1 MTSNENINEQN
12 INIELIQ
19 KENALLK
26 NQLQIVKE
34 KESQYQSSLN
44 KIKQTQSEYE
54 LAYKNIIN
62 DYNKQQEEL
71 KNKYLEYQSILEKQ
85 NEDNEKSYV
94 DEILLLKVKL
104 KEKDDIINSLTEKIN
119 ALNEKI
125 TKEEMN
131 YLFKEKEY
139 EDIIVSKERKLTELN
154 EAIKQIVQ
162 EATDEIKRLSGQ
174 LEEFQRKGKK
184 NNPMDYFI
192 EKELKDLNNNDINI
206 NNNINNIKN
215 KNNNNRDLII
225 NSNLNKS
232 VDNILNNNINSIK
245 SFKQNDIIQQSQN
258 IINNS
263 VLLSENFKN
272 VLKDTTTP
280 QKTNKSFIIKHHI
293 KNPNINNDMPMYYTQ
308 NNFSGKNDHDLMTQ
322 LYILQNDKTILTNEL
337 KKKEKEVSF
346 WKNLRTDLYNST
358 MQQNMNMNGIR
369 YSPSAK
375 YFNDFKLKKMEKTLH
390 SYGNKI
396 NEIKKQYNESLKN
409 HQREIEK
416 LRNDMENSI
425 NFTQQSRIND
435 RNNEEDDLDEM
446 EQKSLNEDLLH
457 ALKINIPSKEGIRNE
472 YINSQVQKI
481 KNADNIDNYFE

>member
-1 MTSNENINEQN
+1 MSSNDNNNNNEQ
-12 INIELIQ
+12 NIELIQ
-19 KENALLK
+19 KENILLK
-26 NQLQIVKE
+26 NQIQTLKE
-34 KESQYQSSLN
+34 KESQYQSSIS

-54 LAYKNIIN
+54 NAYKNAIK
-62 DYNKQQEEL
+62 DYSKQQEDL

-85 NEDNEKSYV
+85 NEDNEKSYM

-125 TKEEMN
+125 TKDEMN
-131 YLFKEKEY
+131 YIFKEKEY
-139 EDIIVSKERKLTELN
+139 EEVIISKEKKLSELN

-184 NNPMDYFI
+184 NNPVDFFI
-192 EKELKDLNNNDINI
+192 EKEIKDSNNNNINI
-206 NNNINNIKN
+206 NNN
-215 KNNNNRDLII
+215 KNNRELII

-280 QKTNKSFIIKHHI
+280 QKPNKSFIIKPRI
-293 KNPNINNDMPMYYTQ
+293 QNPKINNEIPMYYTQ
-308 NNFSGKNDHDLMTQ
+308 NNFFGKNEQDLMTQ
-322 LYILQNDKTILTNEL
+322 LYMLQNDKTILTNEL
-337 KKKEKEVSF
+337 KKKEKEVTF
-346 WKNLRTDLYNST
+346 WKNLRTDLYNSA
-358 MQQNMNMNGIR
+358 MQQSFNGIR

-375 YFNDFKLKKMEKTLH
+375 YLNDFKIRNMEKTLH

-396 NEIKKQYNESLKN
+396 NQIKKQYNESMKN

-425 NFTQQSRIND
+425 HFTQQSRIIND
-435 RNNEEDDLDEM
+435 RNNEEDELDDM

-457 ALKINIPSKEGIRNE
+457 ALKITIPSKEGIRNE

-481 KNADNIDNYFE
+481 KNADNLDNYFE

>member
-1 MTSNENINEQN
+1 MSSNDNNNNNEQ
-12 INIELIQ
+12 NIELIQ
-19 KENALLK
+19 KENILLK
-26 NQLQIVKE
+26 NQIQTLKE
-34 KESQYQSSLN
+34 KESQYQSSIS

-54 LAYKNIIN
+54 NAYKNAIK
-62 DYNKQQEEL
+62 DYSKQQEDL

-85 NEDNEKSYV
+85 NEDNEKSYM

-125 TKEEMN
+125 TKDEMN
-131 YLFKEKEY
+131 YIFKEKEY
-139 EDIIVSKERKLTELN
+139 EEVIISKEKKLSELN

-184 NNPMDYFI
+184 NNPVDFFI
-192 EKELKDLNNNDINI
+192 EKEIKDLNNNNINI
-206 NNNINNIKN
+206 NNN
-215 KNNNNRDLII
+215 KNNRELII

-280 QKTNKSFIIKHHI
+280 QKPNKSFIIKPRI
-293 KNPNINNDMPMYYTQ
+293 QNPKINNEIPLYYTQ
-308 NNFSGKNDHDLMTQ
+308 NNFFGKNEQDLMTQ
-322 LYILQNDKTILTNEL
+322 LYMLQNDKTILTNEL

-346 WKNLRTDLYNST
+346 WKNLRTDLYNSA
-358 MQQNMNMNGIR
+358 MQQSFNGIR

-375 YFNDFKLKKMEKTLH
+375 YLNDFKIRNMEKTLH

-396 NEIKKQYNESLKN
+396 NQIKKQYNESMKN

-425 NFTQQSRIND
+425 HFTQQSRIIND
-435 RNNEEDDLDEM
+435 RNNEEDELDDM

-457 ALKINIPSKEGIRNE
+457 ALKITIPSKEGIRNE

-481 KNADNIDNYFE
+481 KNADNLDNYFE

>member
-1 MTSNENINEQN
+1 MSSNDNNNNNEQ
-12 INIELIQ
+12 NIELIQ
-19 KENALLK
+19 KENILLK
-26 NQLQIVKE
+26 NQIQTLKD
-34 KESQYQSSLN
+34 KESQYQSSIS

-54 LAYKNIIN
+54 NAYKNAIK
-62 DYNKQQEEL
+62 DYSKQQEDL

-85 NEDNEKSYV
+85 NEDNEKSYM

-125 TKEEMN
+125 TKDEMN
-131 YLFKEKEY
+131 YIFKEKEY
-139 EDIIVSKERKLTELN
+139 EEVIISKEKKLSELN

-184 NNPMDYFI
+184 NNPVDFFI
-192 EKELKDLNNNDINI
+192 EKEIKDLNNNNINI
-206 NNNINNIKN
+206 NNN
-215 KNNNNRDLII
+215 KNNRELII

-280 QKTNKSFIIKHHI
+280 QKPNKSFIIKPRI
-293 KNPNINNDMPMYYTQ
+293 QNPKINNEIPMYYTQ
-308 NNFSGKNDHDLMTQ
+308 NNFFGKNEQDLMTQ
-322 LYILQNDKTILTNEL
+322 LYMLQNDKTILTNEL

-346 WKNLRTDLYNST
+346 WKNLRTDLYNSA
-358 MQQNMNMNGIR
+358 MQQSFNGIR

-375 YFNDFKLKKMEKTLH
+375 YLNDFKIRNMEKTLH

-396 NEIKKQYNESLKN
+396 NQIKKQYNESMKN

-425 NFTQQSRIND
+425 HFTQQSRIIND
-435 RNNEEDDLDEM
+435 RNNEEDELDDM

-457 ALKINIPSKEGIRNE
+457 ALKITIPSKEGIRNE

-481 KNADNIDNYFE
+481 KNADNLDNYFE

>member
-1 MTSNENINEQN
+1 MSSNDNNNNNNEQ
-12 INIELIQ
+12 NIELIQ
-19 KENALLK
+19 KENILLK
-26 NQLQIVKE
+26 NQIQTLKE
-34 KESQYQSSLN
+34 KESQYQSSIS

-54 LAYKNIIN
+54 NAYKNAIK
-62 DYNKQQEEL
+62 DYSKQQEDL

-85 NEDNEKSYV
+85 NEDNEKSYM

-125 TKEEMN
+125 TKDEMN
-131 YLFKEKEY
+131 YIFKEKEY
-139 EDIIVSKERKLTELN
+139 EEVIISKEKKLSELN

-174 LEEFQRKGKK
+174 LEEFKKKKKK
-184 NNPMDYFI
+184 NNPVDFFI
-192 EKELKDLNNNDINI
+192 EKEIKDSN
-206 NNNINNIKN
+206 NNNININ

-232 VDNILNNNINSIK
+232 VDNILNNKINSIK

-280 QKTNKSFIIKHHI
+280 QKPNKSFIIKPRI
-293 KNPNINNDMPMYYTQ
+293 QNPKINNEIPMYYTQ
-308 NNFSGKNDHDLMTQ
+308 NNFFGKNEQDLMTQ
-322 LYILQNDKTILTNEL
+322 LYMLQNDKTILTNEL

-346 WKNLRTDLYNST
+346 WKNLRTDLYNSA
-358 MQQNMNMNGIR
+358 MQQSFNGIR

-375 YFNDFKLKKMEKTLH
+375 YLNDFKIRNMEKTLH

-396 NEIKKQYNESLKN
+396 NQIKKQYNESMKN

-425 NFTQQSRIND
+425 HFTQQSRIIND
-435 RNNEEDDLDEM
+435 RNNEEDELDDM

-457 ALKINIPSKEGIRNE
+457 ALKITIPSKEGIRNE

-481 KNADNIDNYFE
+481 KNADNFDSYFE

>member
-1 MTSNENINEQN
+1 MSSNDNNNNNEQ
-12 INIELIQ
+12 NIELIQ
-19 KENALLK
+19 KENILLK
-26 NQLQIVKE
+26 NQIQTLKE
-34 KESQYQSSLN
+34 KESQYQSSIS

-54 LAYKNIIN
+54 NAYKNSIK
-62 DYNKQQEEL
+62 DYSKQQEDL

-85 NEDNEKSYV
+85 NEDNEKSYM

-125 TKEEMN
+125 TKDEMN
-131 YLFKEKEY
+131 YIFKEKEY
-139 EDIIVSKERKLTELN
+139 EEVIISKEKKLSELN

-184 NNPMDYFI
+184 NNPVDFFI
-192 EKELKDLNNNDINI
+192 EKEIKDLNNNNINI
-206 NNNINNIKN
+206 NNN
-215 KNNNNRDLII
+215 KNNRELII

-280 QKTNKSFIIKHHI
+280 QKPNKSFIIKPRI
-293 KNPNINNDMPMYYTQ
+293 QNPKINNEIPMYYTQ
-308 NNFSGKNDHDLMTQ
+308 NNFFGKNEQDLMTQ
-322 LYILQNDKTILTNEL
+322 LYMLQNDKTILTNEL

-346 WKNLRTDLYNST
+346 WKNLRTDLYNSA
-358 MQQNMNMNGIR
+358 MQQSFNGIR

-375 YFNDFKLKKMEKTLH
+375 YLNDFKIRNMEKTLH

-396 NEIKKQYNESLKN
+396 NQIKKQYNESMKN

-425 NFTQQSRIND
+425 HFTQQSRIIND
-435 RNNEEDDLDEM
+435 RNNEEDELDDM

-457 ALKINIPSKEGIRNE
+457 ALKITIPSKEGIRNE

-481 KNADNIDNYFE
+481 KNADNLDNYFE

>member
-1 MTSNENINEQN
+1 MSSNDNNNNNEQ
-12 INIELIQ
+12 NIELIQ
-19 KENALLK
+19 KENILLK
-26 NQLQIVKE
+26 NQIQTLKE
-34 KESQYQSSLN
+34 KESQYQSSIS

-54 LAYKNIIN
+54 NAYKNAIK
-62 DYNKQQEEL
+62 DYSKQQEDL

-85 NEDNEKSYV
+85 NEDNEKSYM

-125 TKEEMN
+125 TKDEMN
-131 YLFKEKEY
+131 YIFKEKEY
-139 EDIIVSKERKLTELN
+139 EEVIISKEKKLSELN

-184 NNPMDYFI
+184 NNPVDFFI
-192 EKELKDLNNNDINI
+192 EKEIKDLNNNNINI
-206 NNNINNIKN
+206 NNN
-215 KNNNNRDLII
+215 KNNRELII

-280 QKTNKSFIIKHHI
+280 QKPNKSFIIKPRI
-293 KNPNINNDMPMYYTQ
+293 QNPKINNEIPMYYTH
-308 NNFSGKNDHDLMTQ
+308 NNFFGKNEQDLMTQ
-322 LYILQNDKTILTNEL
+322 LYMLQNDKTILTNEL

-346 WKNLRTDLYNST
+346 WKNLRTDLYNSA
-358 MQQNMNMNGIR
+358 MQQSFNGIR

-375 YFNDFKLKKMEKTLH
+375 YLNDFKIRNMEKTLH

-396 NEIKKQYNESLKN
+396 NQIKKQYNESMKN

-425 NFTQQSRIND
+425 HFTQQSRIIND
-435 RNNEEDDLDEM
+435 RNNEEDELDDM

-457 ALKINIPSKEGIRNE
+457 ALKITIPSKEGIRNE

-481 KNADNIDNYFE
+481 KNADNLDNYFE

>member
-1 MTSNENINEQN
+1 MSSNDNNNNNEQ
-12 INIELIQ
+12 NIELIQ
-19 KENALLK
+19 KENILLK
-26 NQLQIVKE
+26 NQIQTLKE
-34 KESQYQSSLN
+34 KESQYQSSIS

-54 LAYKNIIN
+54 NAYKNAIK
-62 DYNKQQEEL
+62 DYSKQQEDL

-85 NEDNEKSYV
+85 NEDNEKSYM

-125 TKEEMN
+125 TKDEMN
-131 YLFKEKEY
+131 YIFKEKEY
-139 EDIIVSKERKLTELN
+139 EEVIISKEKKLSELN

-184 NNPMDYFI
+184 NNPVDFFI
-192 EKELKDLNNNDINI
+192 EKEIKDLNNNNINI
-206 NNNINNIKN
+206 NNN
-215 KNNNNRDLII
+215 KNNRELII

-280 QKTNKSFIIKHHI
+280 QKPNKSFIIKPRI
-293 KNPNINNDMPMYYTQ
+293 QNPKINNEIPMYYTQ
-308 NNFSGKNDHDLMTQ
+308 NNFFGKNEQDLMTQ
-322 LYILQNDKTILTNEL
+322 LYMLQNDKTILTNEL

-346 WKNLRTDLYNST
+346 WKNLRTDLYNSA
-358 MQQNMNMNGIR
+358 MQQSFNGIR

-375 YFNDFKLKKMEKTLH
+375 YLNDFKIRNMEKTLH

-396 NEIKKQYNESLKN
+396 NQIKKQYNESMKN

-425 NFTQQSRIND
+425 HFTQQSRIIND
-435 RNNEEDDLDEM
+435 RNNEEDELDDM

-457 ALKINIPSKEGIRNE
+457 ALKITIPSKEGIRNE

-481 KNADNIDNYFE
+481 KNADNLDNYFE

>member
-1 MTSNENINEQN
+1 MSSKDNNNNNEQ
-12 INIELIQ
+12 NIELIQ
-19 KENALLK
+19 KENILLK
-26 NQLQIVKE
+26 NQIQTLKE
-34 KESQYQSSLN
+34 KESQYQSSIS

-54 LAYKNIIN
+54 NAYKNAIK
-62 DYNKQQEEL
+62 DYSKQQEDL

-85 NEDNEKSYV
+85 NEDNEKSYM

-125 TKEEMN
+125 TKDEMN
-131 YLFKEKEY
+131 YIFKEKEY
-139 EDIIVSKERKLTELN
+139 EEVIISKEKKLSELN

-184 NNPMDYFI
+184 NNPVDFFI
-192 EKELKDLNNNDINI
+192 EKEIKDLNNNNINI
-206 NNNINNIKN
+206 NNN
-215 KNNNNRDLII
+215 KNNRELII

-280 QKTNKSFIIKHHI
+280 QKPNKSFIIKPRI
-293 KNPNINNDMPMYYTQ
+293 QNPKINNEIPMYYTQ
-308 NNFSGKNDHDLMTQ
+308 NNFFGKNEQDLMTQ
-322 LYILQNDKTILTNEL
+322 LYMLQNDKTILTNEL

-346 WKNLRTDLYNST
+346 WKN
-358 MQQNMNMNGIR
+358 
-369 YSPSAK
+369 
-375 YFNDFKLKKMEKTLH
+375 
-390 SYGNKI
+390 
-396 NEIKKQYNESLKN
+396 
-409 HQREIEK
+409 
-416 LRNDMENSI
+416 
-425 NFTQQSRIND
+425 
-435 RNNEEDDLDEM
+435 
-446 EQKSLNEDLLH
+446 
-457 ALKINIPSKEGIRNE
+457 
-472 YINSQVQKI
+472 
-481 KNADNIDNYFE
+481 

>member
-1 MTSNENINEQN
+1 MSSNDNNNNNEQ
-12 INIELIQ
+12 NIELIQ
-19 KENALLK
+19 KENILLK
-26 NQLQIVKE
+26 NQIQTLKE
-34 KESQYQSSLN
+34 KESQYQSSIS
-44 KIKQTQSEYE
+44 KITQTQSEYE
-54 LAYKNIIN
+54 NAYKNAIK
-62 DYNKQQEEL
+62 DYSKQQEDL

-85 NEDNEKSYV
+85 NEDNEKSYM

-125 TKEEMN
+125 TKDEMN
-131 YLFKEKEY
+131 YIFKEKEY
-139 EDIIVSKERKLTELN
+139 EEVIISKEKKLSELN

-184 NNPMDYFI
+184 NNPVDFFI
-192 EKELKDLNNNDINI
+192 EKEIKDLNNNNINI
-206 NNNINNIKN
+206 NNN
-215 KNNNNRDLII
+215 KNNRELII

-280 QKTNKSFIIKHHI
+280 QKPNKSFIIKPRI
-293 KNPNINNDMPMYYTQ
+293 QNPKINNEIPMYYTQ
-308 NNFSGKNDHDLMTQ
+308 NNFFGKNEQDLMTQ
-322 LYILQNDKTILTNEL
+322 LYMLQNDKTILTNEL

-346 WKNLRTDLYNST
+346 WKNLRTDLYNSA
-358 MQQNMNMNGIR
+358 MQQSFNGIR

-375 YFNDFKLKKMEKTLH
+375 YLNDFKIRNMEKTLH

-396 NEIKKQYNESLKN
+396 NQIKKQYNESMKN

-425 NFTQQSRIND
+425 HFTQQSRIIND
-435 RNNEEDDLDEM
+435 RNNEEDELDDM

-457 ALKINIPSKEGIRNE
+457 ALKITIPSKEGIRNE

-481 KNADNIDNYFE
+481 KNADNLDNYFE

>member
-1 MTSNENINEQN
+1 MSSNDNNNNNEQ
-12 INIELIQ
+12 NIELIQ
-19 KENALLK
+19 KENILLK
-26 NQLQIVKE
+26 NQIQTLKE
-34 KESQYQSSLN
+34 KESQYQSSIS

-54 LAYKNIIN
+54 NAYKNAIK
-62 DYNKQQEEL
+62 DYSKQQEDL

-85 NEDNEKSYV
+85 NEDNEKSYM

-125 TKEEMN
+125 TKDEMN
-131 YLFKEKEY
+131 YIFKEKEY
-139 EDIIVSKERKLTELN
+139 EEVIISKEKKLSELN

-184 NNPMDYFI
+184 NNPVDFFI
-192 EKELKDLNNNDINI
+192 EKEIKDLNNNNINI
-206 NNNINNIKN
+206 NNN
-215 KNNNNRDLII
+215 KNNRELII

-280 QKTNKSFIIKHHI
+280 QKPNKSFIIKPRI
-293 KNPNINNDMPMYYTQ
+293 QNPKINNEIPMYYTQ
-308 NNFSGKNDHDLMTQ
+308 NNFFGKNEQDLMTQ
-322 LYILQNDKTILTNEL
+322 LYMLQNDKTILTNEL

-346 WKNLRTDLYNST
+346 WKNLRTDLYNSA
-358 MQQNMNMNGIR
+358 MQQSFNGIR

-375 YFNDFKLKKMEKTLH
+375 YLNDFKIRNMEKTLH

-396 NEIKKQYNESLKN
+396 NQIKKQYNVSMKN

-425 NFTQQSRIND
+425 HFTQQSRIIND
-435 RNNEEDDLDEM
+435 RNNEEDELDDM

-457 ALKINIPSKEGIRNE
+457 ALKITIPSKEGIRNE

-481 KNADNIDNYFE
+481 KNADNLDNYFE

>member
-1 MTSNENINEQN
+1 MSSNDNNNNNEQH
-12 INIELIQ
+12 IELIQ
-19 KENALLK
+19 KENILLK
-26 NQLQIVKE
+26 NQIQTLKE
-34 KESQYQSSLN
+34 KESQYQSSIS

-54 LAYKNIIN
+54 NAYKNAIK
-62 DYNKQQEEL
+62 DYSKQQEDL

-85 NEDNEKSYV
+85 NEDNEKSYM

-125 TKEEMN
+125 TKDEMN
-131 YLFKEKEY
+131 YIFKEKEY
-139 EDIIVSKERKLTELN
+139 EEVIISKEKKLSELN

-184 NNPMDYFI
+184 NNPVDFFI
-192 EKELKDLNNNDINI
+192 EKEIKDLNNNNINI
-206 NNNINNIKN
+206 NNN
-215 KNNNNRDLII
+215 KNNRELII

-280 QKTNKSFIIKHHI
+280 QKPNKSFIIKPRI
-293 KNPNINNDMPMYYTQ
+293 QNPKINNEIPMYYTQ
-308 NNFSGKNDHDLMTQ
+308 NNFFGKNEQDLMTQ
-322 LYILQNDKTILTNEL
+322 LYMLQNDKTILTNEL

-346 WKNLRTDLYNST
+346 WKNLRTDLYNSA
-358 MQQNMNMNGIR
+358 MQQSFNGIR

-375 YFNDFKLKKMEKTLH
+375 YLNDFKIRNMEKTLH

-396 NEIKKQYNESLKN
+396 NQIKKQYNESMKN

-425 NFTQQSRIND
+425 HFTQQSRIIND
-435 RNNEEDDLDEM
+435 RNNEEDELDDM

-457 ALKINIPSKEGIRNE
+457 ALKITIPSKEGIRNE

-481 KNADNIDNYFE
+481 KNADNLDNYFE

>member
-1 MTSNENINEQN
+1 MSSNDNNNNNEQ
-12 INIELIQ
+12 NIELIQ
-19 KENALLK
+19 KENILLK
-26 NQLQIVKE
+26 NQIQTLKE
-34 KESQYQSSLN
+34 KESQYQSSIS

-54 LAYKNIIN
+54 NAYKNAIK
-62 DYNKQQEEL
+62 DYSKQQEDL

-85 NEDNEKSYV
+85 NEDNEKSYM

-125 TKEEMN
+125 TKDEMN
-131 YLFKEKEY
+131 YIFKEKEY
-139 EDIIVSKERKLTELN
+139 EEVIISKEKKLSELN

-184 NNPMDYFI
+184 NNPVDFFI
-192 EKELKDLNNNDINI
+192 EKEIKDLNNNNINI
-206 NNNINNIKN
+206 NNN
-215 KNNNNRDLII
+215 KNNRELII

-280 QKTNKSFIIKHHI
+280 QKPNKSFIIKPRI
-293 KNPNINNDMPMYYTQ
+293 QNPKINNEIPMYYTQ
-308 NNFSGKNDHDLMTQ
+308 NNFFGKNEQDLMTQ
-322 LYILQNDKTILTNEL
+322 LYMLQNDKTILTNEL

-346 WKNLRTDLYNST
+346 WKNLRTDLYNSA
-358 MQQNMNMNGIR
+358 MQQSFNGIR

-375 YFNDFKLKKMEKTLH
+375 YLNDFKIRNMEKTLH
-390 SYGNKI
+390 SYGNRI
-396 NEIKKQYNESLKN
+396 NQIKKQYNESMKN

-425 NFTQQSRIND
+425 HFTQQSRIIND
-435 RNNEEDDLDEM
+435 RNNEEDELDDM

-457 ALKINIPSKEGIRNE
+457 ALKITIPSKEGIRNE

-481 KNADNIDNYFE
+481 KNADNLDNYFE

>member
-1 MTSNENINEQN
+1 MSSNDNNNNSEQ
-12 INIELIQ
+12 NIELIQ
-19 KENALLK
+19 KENILLK
-26 NQLQIVKE
+26 NQIQTLKE
-34 KESQYQSSLN
+34 KESQYQSSIS

-54 LAYKNIIN
+54 NAYKNAIK
-62 DYNKQQEEL
+62 DYSKQQEDL

-85 NEDNEKSYV
+85 NEDNEKSYM

-125 TKEEMN
+125 TKDEMN
-131 YLFKEKEY
+131 YIFKEKEY
-139 EDIIVSKERKLTELN
+139 EEVIISKEKKLSELN

-184 NNPMDYFI
+184 NNPVDFFI
-192 EKELKDLNNNDINI
+192 EKEIKDLNNNNINI
-206 NNNINNIKN
+206 NNN
-215 KNNNNRDLII
+215 KNNRELII

-280 QKTNKSFIIKHHI
+280 QKPNKSFIIKPRI
-293 KNPNINNDMPMYYTQ
+293 QNPKINNEIPMYYTQ
-308 NNFSGKNDHDLMTQ
+308 NNFFGKNEQDLMTQ
-322 LYILQNDKTILTNEL
+322 LYMLQNDKTILTNEL

-346 WKNLRTDLYNST
+346 WKNLRTDLYNSA
-358 MQQNMNMNGIR
+358 MQQSFNGIR

-375 YFNDFKLKKMEKTLH
+375 YLNDFKIRNMEKTLH

-396 NEIKKQYNESLKN
+396 NQIKKQYNESMKN

-425 NFTQQSRIND
+425 HFTQQSRIIND
-435 RNNEEDDLDEM
+435 RNNEEDELDDM

-457 ALKINIPSKEGIRNE
+457 ALKITIPSKEGIRNE

-481 KNADNIDNYFE
+481 KNADNLDNYFE

>member
-1 MTSNENINEQN
+1 MSSNDNNNNNEQ
-12 INIELIQ
+12 NIELIQ
-19 KENALLK
+19 KENTLLK
-26 NQLQIVKE
+26 NQIQTLKE
-34 KESQYQSSLN
+34 KESQYQSSIS

-54 LAYKNIIN
+54 NAYKNAIK
-62 DYNKQQEEL
+62 DYSKQQEDL

-85 NEDNEKSYV
+85 NEDNEKSYM

-125 TKEEMN
+125 TKDEMN
-131 YLFKEKEY
+131 YIFKEKEY
-139 EDIIVSKERKLTELN
+139 EEVIISKEKKLSELN

-184 NNPMDYFI
+184 NNPVDFFI
-192 EKELKDLNNNDINI
+192 EKEIKDLNNNNINI
-206 NNNINNIKN
+206 NNN
-215 KNNNNRDLII
+215 KNNRELII

-280 QKTNKSFIIKHHI
+280 QKPNKSFIIKPRI
-293 KNPNINNDMPMYYTQ
+293 QNPKINNEIPMYYTQ
-308 NNFSGKNDHDLMTQ
+308 NNFFGKNEQDLMTQ
-322 LYILQNDKTILTNEL
+322 LYMLQNDKTILTNEL

-346 WKNLRTDLYNST
+346 WKNLRTDLYNSA
-358 MQQNMNMNGIR
+358 MQQSFNGIR

-375 YFNDFKLKKMEKTLH
+375 YLNDFKIRNMEKTLH

-396 NEIKKQYNESLKN
+396 NQIKKQYNESMKN

-425 NFTQQSRIND
+425 HFTQQSRIIND
-435 RNNEEDDLDEM
+435 RNNEEDELDDM

-457 ALKINIPSKEGIRNE
+457 ALKITIPSKEGIRNE

-481 KNADNIDNYFE
+481 KNADNLDNYFE

>member
-1 MTSNENINEQN
+1 MSSKDNNNNNEQ
-12 INIELIQ
+12 NIELIQ
-19 KENALLK
+19 KENILLK
-26 NQLQIVKE
+26 NQIQTLKE
-34 KESQYQSSLN
+34 KESQYQSSIS

-54 LAYKNIIN
+54 NAYKNAIK
-62 DYNKQQEEL
+62 DYSKQQEDL

-85 NEDNEKSYV
+85 NEDNEKSYM

-125 TKEEMN
+125 TKDEMN
-131 YLFKEKEY
+131 YIFKEKEY
-139 EDIIVSKERKLTELN
+139 EEVIISKEKKLSELN

-184 NNPMDYFI
+184 NNPVDFFI
-192 EKELKDLNNNDINI
+192 EKEIKDLNNNNINI
-206 NNNINNIKN
+206 NNN
-215 KNNNNRDLII
+215 KNNRELII

-280 QKTNKSFIIKHHI
+280 QKPNKSFIIKPRI
-293 KNPNINNDMPMYYTQ
+293 QNPKINNEIPMYYTQ
-308 NNFSGKNDHDLMTQ
+308 NNFFGKNEQDLMTQ
-322 LYILQNDKTILTNEL
+322 LYMLQNDKTILTNEL

-346 WKNLRTDLYNST
+346 WKNLRTDLYNSA
-358 MQQNMNMNGIR
+358 MQQSFNGIR

-375 YFNDFKLKKMEKTLH
+375 YLNDFKIRNMEKTLH

-396 NEIKKQYNESLKN
+396 NQIKKQYNESMKN

-425 NFTQQSRIND
+425 HFTQQSRIITVFHNV
-435 RNNEEDDLDEM
+435 LD
-446 EQKSLNEDLLH
+446 SH
-457 ALKINIPSKEGIRNE
+457 CPGFWPFF
-472 YINSQVQKI
+472 V
-481 KNADNIDNYFE
+481 

>member
-1 MTSNENINEQN
+1 MSSNDNNNNNEQ
-12 INIELIQ
+12 NIELIQ
-19 KENALLK
+19 KENILLK
-26 NQLQIVKE
+26 NQIQTLKE
-34 KESQYQSSLN
+34 KESQYQSSIS

-54 LAYKNIIN
+54 NAYKNAIK
-62 DYNKQQEEL
+62 DYSKQQEDL

-85 NEDNEKSYV
+85 NEDNEKSYM

-125 TKEEMN
+125 TKDEMN
-131 YLFKEKEY
+131 YIFKEKEY
-139 EDIIVSKERKLTELN
+139 EEVIISKEKKLSELN

-184 NNPMDYFI
+184 NNPVDFFI
-192 EKELKDLNNNDINI
+192 EKEIKDLNNNNINI
-206 NNNINNIKN
+206 NNN
-215 KNNNNRDLII
+215 KNNRELII

-280 QKTNKSFIIKHHI
+280 QKPNKSFIIKPRI
-293 KNPNINNDMPMYYTQ
+293 QNPKINNEIPMYYTQ
-308 NNFSGKNDHDLMTQ
+308 NNFFGKNEQDLMTQ
-322 LYILQNDKTILTNEL
+322 LYMLQNDKTILTNEL

-346 WKNLRTDLYNST
+346 WKNLRTDLYNSA
-358 MQQNMNMNGIR
+358 MQQSFNGIR

-375 YFNDFKLKKMEKTLH
+375 YLNDFKIRNMEKTLH

-396 NEIKKQYNESLKN
+396 NQIKKQYNESMKN

-425 NFTQQSRIND
+425 HFTQQSRIIND
-435 RNNEEDDLDEM
+435 RNNEEDELDDM

-457 ALKINIPSKEGIRNE
+457 ALKITIPSKEGIRNE

-481 KNADNIDNYFE
+481 KIADNLDNYFE

>member
-1 MTSNENINEQN
+1 MSSNDNNNNNEQ
-12 INIELIQ
+12 NIELIQ
-19 KENALLK
+19 KENILLK
-26 NQLQIVKE
+26 NQIQTLKE
-34 KESQYQSSLN
+34 KESQYQSSIS

-54 LAYKNIIN
+54 NAYKNAIK
-62 DYNKQQEEL
+62 DYSKQQEDL

-85 NEDNEKSYV
+85 NEDNEKSYM

-125 TKEEMN
+125 TKDEMN
-131 YLFKEKEY
+131 YIFKEKEY
-139 EDIIVSKERKLTELN
+139 EEVIISKEKKLSELN

-184 NNPMDYFI
+184 NNPVDFFI
-192 EKELKDLNNNDINI
+192 EKEIKDLNNNNINI
-206 NNNINNIKN
+206 NNN
-215 KNNNNRDLII
+215 NNNRELII

-280 QKTNKSFIIKHHI
+280 QKPNKSFIIKPRI
-293 KNPNINNDMPMYYTQ
+293 QNPKINNEIPMYYTQ
-308 NNFSGKNDHDLMTQ
+308 NNFFGKNEQDLMTQ
-322 LYILQNDKTILTNEL
+322 LYMLQNDKTILTNEL

-346 WKNLRTDLYNST
+346 WKNLRTDLYNSA
-358 MQQNMNMNGIR
+358 MQQSFNGIR

-375 YFNDFKLKKMEKTLH
+375 YLNDFKIRNMEKTLH

-396 NEIKKQYNESLKN
+396 NQIKKQYNESMKN

-425 NFTQQSRIND
+425 HFTQQSRIIND
-435 RNNEEDDLDEM
+435 RNNEEDELDDM

-457 ALKINIPSKEGIRNE
+457 ALKITIPSKEGIRNE

-481 KNADNIDNYFE
+481 KNADNFDYYFE

>member
-1 MTSNENINEQN
+1 MSSNDNNNNNEQ
-12 INIELIQ
+12 NIELIQ
-19 KENALLK
+19 KENILLK
-26 NQLQIVKE
+26 NQIQTLKE
-34 KESQYQSSLN
+34 KESQYQSSIS

-54 LAYKNIIN
+54 NAYKNAIK
-62 DYNKQQEEL
+62 DYSKQQEDL

-85 NEDNEKSYV
+85 NEDNEKSYM

-125 TKEEMN
+125 TKDEMN
-131 YLFKEKEY
+131 YIFKEKEY
-139 EDIIVSKERKLTELN
+139 EEVIISKEKKLSELN

-184 NNPMDYFI
+184 NNPVDFFI
-192 EKELKDLNNNDINI
+192 EKEIKDLNNNNINI
-206 NNNINNIKN
+206 NNN
-215 KNNNNRDLII
+215 KNNRELII

-280 QKTNKSFIIKHHI
+280 QKPNKSFIIKPRI
-293 KNPNINNDMPMYYTQ
+293 QNPKINNEIPMYYTQ
-308 NNFSGKNDHDLMTQ
+308 NNFFGKNEQDLMTQ
-322 LYILQNDKTILTNEL
+322 LYMLQNDKTILTNEL

-346 WKNLRTDLYNST
+346 WKNLRTDLYNSA
-358 MQQNMNMNGIR
+358 MQQSFNGIR

-375 YFNDFKLKKMEKTLH
+375 YLNDFKIRNMEKTLH

-396 NEIKKQYNESLKN
+396 NQIKKQYNESMKN

-425 NFTQQSRIND
+425 HFTQQSRIIND
-435 RNNEEDDLDEM
+435 RNNEEDELDDM

-481 KNADNIDNYFE
+481 KNADNLDNYFE

>member
-1 MTSNENINEQN
+1 MSSNDNNNNNEQ
-12 INIELIQ
+12 NIELIQ
-19 KENALLK
+19 KENTLLK
-26 NQLQIVKE
+26 NQIQTLKE
-34 KESQYQSSLN
+34 KESQYQSSIS

-54 LAYKNIIN
+54 NAYKNSIK
-62 DYNKQQEEL
+62 DYSKQQEDL

-85 NEDNEKSYV
+85 NEDNEKSYM

-125 TKEEMN
+125 TKDEMN
-131 YLFKEKEY
+131 YIFKEKEY
-139 EDIIVSKERKLTELN
+139 EEVIISKEKKLSELN

-184 NNPMDYFI
+184 NNPVDFFI
-192 EKELKDLNNNDINI
+192 EKEIKDLNNNNINI
-206 NNNINNIKN
+206 NNN
-215 KNNNNRDLII
+215 KNNRELII

-280 QKTNKSFIIKHHI
+280 QKPNKSFIIKPRI
-293 KNPNINNDMPMYYTQ
+293 QNPKINNEIPMYYTQ
-308 NNFSGKNDHDLMTQ
+308 NNFFGKNEQDLMTQ
-322 LYILQNDKTILTNEL
+322 LYMLQNDKTILTNEL

-346 WKNLRTDLYNST
+346 WKNLRTDLYNSA
-358 MQQNMNMNGIR
+358 MQQSFNGIR

-375 YFNDFKLKKMEKTLH
+375 YLNDFKIRNMEKTLH

-396 NEIKKQYNESLKN
+396 NQIKKQYNESMKN

-425 NFTQQSRIND
+425 HFTQQSRIIKD
-435 RNNEEDDLDEM
+435 RNNEEDELDDM

-457 ALKINIPSKEGIRNE
+457 ALKITIPSKEGIRNE

-481 KNADNIDNYFE
+481 KNADNLDNYFE

>member
-1 MTSNENINEQN
+1 MSSNDNNNNNEQ
-12 INIELIQ
+12 NIELIQ
-19 KENALLK
+19 KENILLK
-26 NQLQIVKE
+26 NQIQTLKE
-34 KESQYQSSLN
+34 KESQYQSSIS

-54 LAYKNIIN
+54 NAYKNAIK
-62 DYNKQQEEL
+62 DYSKQQEDL

-85 NEDNEKSYV
+85 NEDNEKSYM

-125 TKEEMN
+125 TKDEMN
-131 YLFKEKEY
+131 YIFKEKEY
-139 EDIIVSKERKLTELN
+139 EEVIISKEKKLSELN

-184 NNPMDYFI
+184 NNPVDFFI
-192 EKELKDLNNNDINI
+192 EKEIKDLNNNNIINI
-206 NNNINNIKN
+206 NNN
-215 KNNNNRDLII
+215 KNNRELII

-280 QKTNKSFIIKHHI
+280 QKPNKSFIIKPRI
-293 KNPNINNDMPMYYTQ
+293 QNPKINNEIPMYYTQ
-308 NNFSGKNDHDLMTQ
+308 NNFFGKNEQDLMTQ
-322 LYILQNDKTILTNEL
+322 LYMLQNDKTILTNEL

-346 WKNLRTDLYNST
+346 WKNLRTDLYNSA
-358 MQQNMNMNGIR
+358 MQQSFNGIR

-375 YFNDFKLKKMEKTLH
+375 YLNDFKIRNMEKTLH

-396 NEIKKQYNESLKN
+396 NQIKKQYNESMKN

-425 NFTQQSRIND
+425 HFTQQSRIIND
-435 RNNEEDDLDEM
+435 RNNEEDELDDM

-457 ALKINIPSKEGIRNE
+457 ALKITIPSKEGIRNE

-481 KNADNIDNYFE
+481 KNADNLDNYFE

>member
-1 MTSNENINEQN
+1 MSSKDNNNNNEQ
-12 INIELIQ
+12 NIELIQ
-19 KENALLK
+19 KENTLLK
-26 NQLQIVKE
+26 NQIQTLKE
-34 KESQYQSSLN
+34 KESQYQSSIS

-54 LAYKNIIN
+54 NAYKNAIK
-62 DYNKQQEEL
+62 DYSKQQEDL

-85 NEDNEKSYV
+85 NEDNEKSYM

-125 TKEEMN
+125 TKDEMN
-131 YLFKEKEY
+131 YIFKEKEY
-139 EDIIVSKERKLTELN
+139 EEVIISKEKKLSELN

-184 NNPMDYFI
+184 NNPVDFFI
-192 EKELKDLNNNDINI
+192 EKEIKDLNNNNINI
-206 NNNINNIKN
+206 NNN
-215 KNNNNRDLII
+215 KNNRELII

-280 QKTNKSFIIKHHI
+280 QKPNKSFIIKPRI
-293 KNPNINNDMPMYYTQ
+293 QNPKINNEIPMYYTQ
-308 NNFSGKNDHDLMTQ
+308 NNFFGKNEQDLMTQ
-322 LYILQNDKTILTNEL
+322 LYMLQNDKTILTNEL

-346 WKNLRTDLYNST
+346 WKNLRTDLYNSA
-358 MQQNMNMNGIR
+358 MQQSFNGIR

-375 YFNDFKLKKMEKTLH
+375 YLNDFKIRNMEKTLH

-396 NEIKKQYNESLKN
+396 NQIKKQYNESMKN

-425 NFTQQSRIND
+425 HFTQQSRIIND
-435 RNNEEDDLDEM
+435 RNNEEDELDDM

-457 ALKINIPSKEGIRNE
+457 ALKITIPSKEGIRNE

-481 KNADNIDNYFE
+481 KNADNLDNYFE

>member
-1 MTSNENINEQN
+1 MSSKDNNNNNEQ
-12 INIELIQ
+12 NIELIQ
-19 KENALLK
+19 KENILLK
-26 NQLQIVKE
+26 NQIQTLKE
-34 KESQYQSSLN
+34 KESQYQSSIS

-54 LAYKNIIN
+54 NAYKNAIK
-62 DYNKQQEEL
+62 DYSKQQEDL

-85 NEDNEKSYV
+85 NEDNEKSYM

-125 TKEEMN
+125 TKDEMN
-131 YLFKEKEY
+131 YIFKEKEY
-139 EDIIVSKERKLTELN
+139 EEVIISKEKKLSELN

-184 NNPMDYFI
+184 NNPVDFFI
-192 EKELKDLNNNDINI
+192 EKEIKDLNNNNINI
-206 NNNINNIKN
+206 NNN
-215 KNNNNRDLII
+215 KNNRELII

-280 QKTNKSFIIKHHI
+280 QKPNKSFIIKPRI
-293 KNPNINNDMPMYYTQ
+293 QNPKINNEIPMYYTQ
-308 NNFSGKNDHDLMTQ
+308 NNFFGKNEQDLMTQ
-322 LYILQNDKTILTNEL
+322 LYMLQNDKTILTNEL

-346 WKNLRTDLYNST
+346 WKNLRTDLYNSA
-358 MQQNMNMNGIR
+358 MQQSFNGIR

-375 YFNDFKLKKMEKTLH
+375 YLNDFKIRNMEKTLH

-396 NEIKKQYNESLKN
+396 KQIKKQYNESMKN

-425 NFTQQSRIND
+425 HFTQQSRIIND
-435 RNNEEDDLDEM
+435 RNNEEDELDDM

-457 ALKINIPSKEGIRNE
+457 ALKITIPSKEGIRNE

-481 KNADNIDNYFE
+481 KNADNLDNYFE

>member
-1 MTSNENINEQN
+1 MSSNDNNNNNEQ
-12 INIELIQ
+12 NIELIQ
-19 KENALLK
+19 KENILLK
-26 NQLQIVKE
+26 NQIQTLKE
-34 KESQYQSSLN
+34 KESQYQSSIS

-54 LAYKNIIN
+54 NAYKNAIK
-62 DYNKQQEEL
+62 DYSKQQEDL

-85 NEDNEKSYV
+85 NEDNEKSYM

-125 TKEEMN
+125 TKDEMN
-131 YLFKEKEY
+131 YIFKEKEY
-139 EDIIVSKERKLTELN
+139 EEVIISKEKKLSELN

-184 NNPMDYFI
+184 NNPVDFFI
-192 EKELKDLNNNDINI
+192 EKEIKDLNNNNINI
-206 NNNINNIKN
+206 NNN
-215 KNNNNRDLII
+215 KNNRELII

-272 VLKDTTTP
+272 VLKDTTTT
-280 QKTNKSFIIKHHI
+280 QKANKSFIIRHHR

-346 WKNLRTDLYNST
+346 WKNLRTDLYNSA
-358 MQQNMNMNGIR
+358 MQQSFNGIR

-375 YFNDFKLKKMEKTLH
+375 YLNDFKIRNMEKTLH

-396 NEIKKQYNESLKN
+396 KQIKKQYNESMKN

-425 NFTQQSRIND
+425 HFTQQSRIIND
-435 RNNEEDDLDEM
+435 RNNEEDELDDM

-457 ALKINIPSKEGIRNE
+457 ALKITIPSKEGIRNE

-481 KNADNIDNYFE
+481 KNADNLDNYFE

>member
-1 MTSNENINEQN
+1 MSSNDNNNNNEQ
-12 INIELIQ
+12 NIELIQ
-19 KENALLK
+19 KENILLK
-26 NQLQIVKE
+26 NQIQTLKE
-34 KESQYQSSLN
+34 KESQYQSSIS

-54 LAYKNIIN
+54 NAYKNAIK
-62 DYNKQQEEL
+62 DYSKQQEDL

-85 NEDNEKSYV
+85 NEDNEKSYM

-125 TKEEMN
+125 TKDEMN
-131 YLFKEKEY
+131 YIFKEKEY
-139 EDIIVSKERKLTELN
+139 EEVIISKEKKLSELN

-184 NNPMDYFI
+184 NNPVDFFI
-192 EKELKDLNNNDINI
+192 EKEIKDLNNNNINI
-206 NNNINNIKN
+206 NNN
-215 KNNNNRDLII
+215 KNNRELII

-280 QKTNKSFIIKHHI
+280 QKPNKSFIIKPRI
-293 KNPNINNDMPMYYTQ
+293 QNPKINNEIPMYYTQ
-308 NNFSGKNDHDLMTQ
+308 NNFFGKNEQDLMTQ
-322 LYILQNDKTILTNEL
+322 LYMLQNDKTILTNEL

-346 WKNLRTDLYNST
+346 WKNLRTDLYNSA
-358 MQQNMNMNGIR
+358 MQQSFGGIR

-375 YFNDFKLKKMEKTLH
+375 YLNDFKIRNMEKTLH

-396 NEIKKQYNESLKN
+396 NQIKKQYNESMKN

-425 NFTQQSRIND
+425 HFTQQSRIIND
-435 RNNEEDDLDEM
+435 RNNEEDELDDM

-457 ALKINIPSKEGIRNE
+457 ALKITIPSKEGIRNE

-481 KNADNIDNYFE
+481 KNADNLDNYFE